1 MAPDS
6 AVDDTATAP
15 IPVLLKPPKWRDTFS
30 SLRIH
35 NYRLYVMSQSI
46 SNTSVWMQ
54 RIAIDWLVFELT
66 GSVTAVGITAG
77 LQFGPMLLFGP
88 FGGVI
93 TDRFKKRP
101 TLVTTQSVAVVLC
114 GVLAALVFTGVVQ
127 VWQVYLTACLL
138 GFVDIVDQPAKKVF
152 VNEMV
157 GQRHLSNA
165 ISVNAS
171 IWHLGGLVG
180 PAISGVMLALVGAGW
195 AIGINSLAGCFVIA
209 ALLAM
214 RKSELLPSLVV
225 EHAKGQIREALRYV
239 RSKPSIF
246 WPMVMLAFVYT
257 FGMNLPVLLVAFAD
271 KVFGSGAAGYGLYS
285 SAAAVGALV
294 GAIAS
299 TRRITFRLRFI
310 VFSAGLFGLTL
321 VLTGL
326 APVLSVFLVVLASI
340 GFMRMLFSTTA
351 EAIVQLSSNRIIRG
365 RVMALYAM
373 IAVGGQALGSPV
385 MGWLAEVFG
394 ARAAMVVSGAVP
406 CLAAIVVA
414 VLLARSGGLSVRF
427 RLRRHSRLMSIEPRG
442 QIG

>member
-1 MAPDS
+1 M
-6 AVDDTATAP
+6 AVDAGDSDTATAP

-35 NYRLYVMSQSI
+35 NYRLYVISQSI

-93 TDRFKKRP
+93 TDRYKKRP
-101 TLVTTQSVAVVLC
+101 TLVLTQSIAVVLC
-114 GVLAALVFTGVVQ
+114 GVLATLVFTGVVT
-127 VWQVYLTACLL
+127 VWHVYATACLL

-157 GQRHLSNA
+157 GQKHLSNA

-180 PAISGVMLALVGAGW
+180 PAISGVLLAVVGAGW
-195 AIGINSLAGCFVIA
+195 AIGINAVAGCFVIA

-214 RKSELLPSLVV
+214 RKSEMLRSLVV
-225 EHAKGQIREALRYV
+225 EHGKGQIREALRYV
-239 RSKPSIF
+239 RSKPGIF

-257 FGMNLPVLLVAFAD
+257 FGMNLPVLLVAFAGS
-271 KVFGSGAAGYGLYS
+271 VFGSGAAGYGLYS
-285 SAAAVGALV
+285 SAAAVGALA
-294 GAIAS
+294 GAVAS

-310 VFSAGLFGLTL
+310 VFSAGLFGVTL
-321 VLTGL
+321 ILTGL

-365 RVMALYAM
+365 RVMALYTM
-373 IAVGGQALGSPV
+373 IAVGGQAIGSPL
-385 MGWLAEVFG
+385 MGWLAEVAG
-394 ARAAMVVSGAVP
+394 ARAAMVVSGLVP
-406 CLAAIVVA
+406 ALAAIVIA
-414 VLLARSGGLSVRF
+414 FLLARTGHLSLRV
-427 RLRRHSRLMSIEPRG
+427 RLRRHTPLMSIVLRG
-442 QIG
+442 QLG

>member
-1 MAPDS
+1 MVADQRGE
-6 AVDDTATAP
+6 DTATAP

-35 NYRLYVMSQSI
+35 NYRLYVMAQSV

-54 RIAIDWLVFELT
+54 RIAIDWLIFELT
-66 GSVTAVGITAG
+66 DSVTAVGVTAF
-77 LQFGPMLLFGP
+77 LQFGPMLIFGP

-93 TDRFKKRP
+93 TDRLRKRP
-101 TLVTTQSVAVVLC
+101 TLVTTQTVAVVLC

-127 VWQVYLTACLL
+127 AWHVYATACLL
-138 GFVDIVDQPAKKVF
+138 GFVDVVDQPAKKVF

-157 GQRHLSNA
+157 GQKYLSNA

-180 PAISGVMLALVGAGW
+180 PAISGVLLALAGAGW
-195 AIGINSLAGCFVIA
+195 AIGINSVAGCFVVV

-214 RKSELLPSLVV
+214 RKSELATSLVAGS
-225 EHAKGQIREALRYV
+225 AKGQIREALRYV
-239 RSKPSIF
+239 RSKPAIF

-271 KVFGSGAAGYGLYS
+271 SVFGSGAAGYGLYS

-299 TRRITFRLRFI
+299 TRRISFRLRFI
-310 VFSAGLFGLTL
+310 VFSAGLFGVAL

-326 APVLSVFLVVLASI
+326 APVLSVFLVALASI
-340 GFMRMLFSTTA
+340 GFMRMIFSTTT

-365 RVMALYAM
+365 RIMALYTM
-373 IAVGGQALGSPV
+373 IAVGGQAIGSPL
-385 MGWLAEVFG
+385 MGWLAEAAG
-394 ARAAMVVSGAVP
+394 ARTAMIVSGSVP
-406 CLAAIVVA
+406 VLAAIVVS
-414 VLLARSGGLSVRF
+414 VLLARSGQLSLRF
-427 RLRRHSRLMSIEPRG
+427 RLRRYVPLMVIEPRG
-442 QIG
+442 QLG